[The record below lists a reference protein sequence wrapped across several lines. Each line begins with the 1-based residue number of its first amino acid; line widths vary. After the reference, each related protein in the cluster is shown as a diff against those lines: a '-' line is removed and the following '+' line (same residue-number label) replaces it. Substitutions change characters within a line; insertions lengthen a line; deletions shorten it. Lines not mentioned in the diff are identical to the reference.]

1 MSASVRILFGAS
13 LVTLM
18 LAAAET
24 PCLAGEADDSKP
36 SILPNVGPVD
46 LTPYC
51 EFAQFHIPPV
61 EPVRD
66 PRTGFLIG
74 GKNDTAMIASLKE
87 INGYSIE
94 QLEKDMQPG
103 AESEVGSQAGF
114 LGEDERLLDVLAAD
128 NRCVLDELGLS
139 HQELAKHLH
148 AMGTIG
154 RWQARQKTPE
164 AEFVY
169 HGRRFKVKLM
179 VTRGFQPSPF
189 RDGTMSGS
197 NVVVENLDRGKKL
210 EYALL
215 VPFMIERYGFYEGK
229 GTSYR
234 VEPRAVVELF
244 DFLPTTSINP

>member
-1 MSASVRILFGAS
+1 MLASVRILFGAS
-13 LVTLM
+13 LVTVS
-18 LAAAET
+18 LAATES
-24 PCLAGEADDSKP
+24 PCVAGEAGDSKP
-36 SILPNVGPVD
+36 SISPCVGPVD

-51 EFAQFHIPPV
+51 EFAQFHVSPI
-61 EPVRD
+61 EPARD
-66 PRTGFLIG
+66 PRTGFLMG
-74 GKNDTAMIASLKE
+74 GKNDTALIASLKE

-94 QLEKDMQPG
+94 QLERDMRPG

-114 LGEDERLLDVLAAD
+114 LGEEERLLDVLAAD

-154 RWQARQKTPE
+154 RWQARQEKPE
-164 AEFVY
+164 AKFVY

-179 VTRGFQPSPF
+179 VTRGFQLSPF
-189 RDGTMSGS
+189 RDGTKSGS
-197 NVVVENLDRGKKL
+197 NVLVENLDSGKKL
-210 EYALL
+210 EYGLL

-244 DFLPTTSINP
+244 DFLPTMSINP